1 MKLYVRSSDSKLG
14 FPIIRVQVWI
24 EPILYED
31 SDILSAVEYKDGKW
45 VSDNNSSR
53 IINGPLSGPGEELEP
68 PISDEYD
75 KFIEDCKFI
84 IEHCGFTI
92 IHCERSDTSN
102 KSEYILLFGMNDHP
116 YGKLIFDFRIS
127 DHPLDSYNF
136 PDRLKK
142 IAEQYLTMNNILD
155 GTASSKGIDFQIEKV
170 LVGSVKNDTWDR
182 AINRLANRLNAI
194 RNKIRIAIRNE
205 SNN

>member
-14 FPIIRVQVWI
+14 FPVIRIQVWI

-31 SDILSAVEYKDGKW
+31 SDILSAVEYKDDKW

-53 IINGPLSGPGEELEP
+53 IINGPLSGPVEELEP

-84 IEHCGFTI
+84 VEHCGFTI

-182 AINRLANRLNAI
+182 AINQLANRLNAI

-205 SNN
+205 SND